1 MKKLIQKIKARF
13 QKSNVYERF
22 KGRTLHLQGEKVT
35 ELPSKPNQAN
45 VYSLDTKTGTI
56 RSEAGVLYVEASS
69 LRVAGRHFK
78 KLAEKKLKKKFT
90 ITKGE
95 Q

>member
-1 MKKLIQKIKARF
+1 MKKFIQKIKSKFKKTELYKR
-13 QKSNVYERF
+13 YE
-22 KGRTLHLQGEKVT
+22 GRTLHLSGEKVT
-35 ELPSKPNQAN
+35 ELPAKPNQAN
-45 VYSLDTKTGTI
+45 VYSLDTKTGKI

-78 KLAEKKLKKKFT
+78 KLAEKRLKKKFT